1 MFLYFKVLFYFL
13 ILGITGCAAMSNL
26 DELLTLKSVAD
37 SQKDIEIYLKKQEDG
52 FKKLLDDV
60 KNERLKQGLT
70 KKYIMETYAEPILT
84 KETTQDNAVREILL
98 YRHPTQY
105 FNSDRIYLYLDKNFR
120 LLKWQLKPAK

>member
-1 MFLYFKVLFYFL
+1 
-13 ILGITGCAAMSNL
+13 MSNL